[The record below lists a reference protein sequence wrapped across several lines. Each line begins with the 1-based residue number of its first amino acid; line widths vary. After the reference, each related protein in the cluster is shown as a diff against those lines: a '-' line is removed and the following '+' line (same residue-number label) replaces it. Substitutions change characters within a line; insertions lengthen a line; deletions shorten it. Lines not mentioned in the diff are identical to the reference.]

1 MPLNV
6 IKHEPSQTADAVII
20 WLHGLGAS
28 GNDFVPMTEHLRFDS
43 ANIRFLF
50 PNAPQLPVTIN
61 QGMVMPAWYDITDI
75 SIDRTIDSKQLRQS
89 AAEVHALIDEQ
100 IDKGIDSQRIIIAG
114 FSQGGAV
121 GYEAALTYP
130 KALGGLMAHSTYFA
144 TASDIEPAKANAKLP
159 LLIQHGTQDPVVP
172 ESLGRK
178 AVDELT
184 QRGYPVTY
192 QTYPMP
198 HSLCLEQVEDMK
210 RWLADRFA

>member
-1 MPLNV
+1 MSLEV
-6 IKHEPSQTADAVII
+6 IKHEPRNAADAVII

-28 GNDFVPMTEHLRFDS
+28 GNDFVPMTEHLQFPN

-50 PNAPQLPVTIN
+50 PNAPRIPVTIN

-75 SIDRTIDSKQLRQS
+75 SIDRTIDSKQLRAS
-89 AAEVHALIDEQ
+89 AAEIHQLIDEQ
-100 IDKGIDSQRIIIAG
+100 VAQGIDSKRIIIAG

-130 KALGGLMAHSTYFA
+130 RTLGGLMAHSTYFA
-144 TASDIEPAKANAKLP
+144 TANDIQPSSVNEHLP

-172 ESLGRK
+172 EALGRK
-178 AVDELT
+178 AADELKA
-184 QRGYPVTY
+184 RGYPVTY

-198 HSLCLEQVEDMK
+198 HSLCLEQVEDM
-210 RWLADRFA
+210 RAWLATRWD

>member
-1 MPLNV
+1 MSLDV
-6 IKHEPSQTADAVII
+6 IKHEPSAAADAVII

-75 SIDRTIDSKQLRQS
+75 SIDRTIDSKQLRAS
-89 AAEVHALIDEQ
+89 AAEVHALIDTQIEQ
-100 IDKGIDSQRIIIAG
+100 GIDSKRIIIAG

-130 KALGGLMAHSTYFA
+130 KPLGGLMAHSTYFA
-144 TASDIEPAKANAKLP
+144 TSADIKPATENAQLP

-178 AVDELT
+178 AADELT
-184 QRGYPVTY
+184 HRGYPTTY

-210 RWLADRFA
+210 RWLAERFA